1 MAITIEISCFNG
13 DKRTIQK
20 TTTNTT
26 TVDNVYVKEP
36 CSLMAPVFVLD
47 TNTNYFTRNYVKAWD
62 RYYYIN
68 DIVLAPGA
76 KMELHCSE
84 DVLMTFADD
93 ILDSSFILEYSSL
106 NESDSYLVHEGDV
119 YKQYTEEW
127 VQNFNFNFQD
137 QTNTAQLFVLVK

>member
-13 DKRTIQK
+13 DKRTILKQL
-20 TTTNTT
+20 TQTQTIN
-26 TVDNVYVKEP
+26 NVYVKEP
-36 CSLMAPVFVLD
+36 CSLMAPVFVL
-47 TNTNYFTRNYVKAWD
+47 NTDAAYFTKNYVKAWN

-84 DVLMTFADD
+84 DVLMTFSDD

-137 QTNTAQLFVLVK
+137 QTNTAELFVLVK